1 MHIRIGTRA
10 SKLALKQTSMVIE
23 AIQAQLDFTYEIIEI
38 TTTGDKI
45 QDKPLYDVGGK
56 ALFLKELEE
65 ALLDN
70 RIDCAIHSMKDVP
83 GRLPEGLKIAAV
95 LEREDCRDILISN
108 KASNIKDLPQNA
120 KIGTSSV
127 RRRAEL
133 LHLRPDI
140 ETYPIRGNVE
150 TRILKWRNSDLD
162 GIILA
167 AAGITRLGLYD
178 RAFCHPLSPD
188 EMLPAVGQGVVGIE
202 IRNDDAKLEKICAL
216 INHLPTWQTLQAER
230 GFLEYLD
237 ANCRTPL
244 AAFAQFDG
252 NKIKAKYML
261 AGNNLEYYYQDEA
274 ITSIEEAYET
284 GVSIGKKFK
293 MQIL

>member
-10 SKLALKQTSMVIE
+10 SNLALAQTDFVIKT
-23 AIQAQLDFTYEIIEI
+23 IKSHIDFTFEIVHI

-65 ALLDN
+65 ALLEN

-83 GRLPEGLKIAAV
+83 GRIPAGLKIAAM
-95 LEREDCRDILISN
+95 LEREDPRDVLLSY

-127 RRRAEL
+127 RRRASL

-140 ETYPIRGNVE
+140 ETLPIRGNVG
-150 TRILKWRNSDLD
+150 TRIKKWQESDLD

-167 AAGITRLGLYD
+167 AAGLKRLGIFD
-178 RAFCHPLSPD
+178 PEFCHILSEA
-188 EMLPAVGQGVVGIE
+188 EMLPAVGQGVIAVE
-202 IRNDDAKLEKICAL
+202 IRDGDKKLEEICAL
-216 INHLPTWQTLQAER
+216 INHLPTWQTTQAER

-244 AAFAQFDG
+244 AAFAEMKG
-252 NKIKAKYML
+252 EEIHAKYML
-261 AGNNLEYYYQDEA
+261 AGDNLEYYYKDSVVTDAEHAYQAGVA
-274 ITSIEEAYET
+274 I
-284 GVSIGKKFK
+284 GRKFK
-293 MQIL
+293 GER

>member
-1 MHIRIGTRA
+1 MHIRIGTR
-10 SKLALKQTSMVIE
+10 SSNLALAQTDLVIKT
-23 AIQAQLDFTYEIIEI
+23 IQSHIDFTYEIIPI

-83 GRLPEGLKIAAV
+83 GQIPAGLKIAAV
-95 LEREDCRDILISN
+95 LEREDPRDVLLSY
-108 KASNIKDLPQNA
+108 KSSNIKDLPQNA

-127 RRRAEL
+127 RRRASL

-140 ETYPIRGNVE
+140 EALPIRGNVE
-150 TRILKWRNSDLD
+150 TRIRKWQESNLD

-167 AAGITRLGLYD
+167 AAGLKRLGLFNPE
-178 RAFCHPLSPD
+178 FCHPLSTD
-188 EMLPAVGQGVVGIE
+188 AMLPAVGQGVIAIE
-202 IRNDDAKLEKICAL
+202 IRENDEKLKEICAL
-216 INHLPTWQTLQAER
+216 INHLRTWHTTQAER

-237 ANCRTPL
+237 ADCRTPL
-244 AAFAQFDG
+244 AAFAEMKGQE
-252 NKIKAKYML
+252 IYAKYML
-261 AGNNLEYYYQDEA
+261 AGDNLEYYYEDEVVTNA
-274 ITSIEEAYET
+274 KDAYQT
-284 GVSIGKKFK
+284 GVAMGRNFK
-293 MQIL
+293 GRNL